1 MGAAEELLANVRAI
15 AAEEA
20 KKALDEALKRL
31 RLPHQAAA
39 NDKDYLSTKEAAKFL
54 KCTTRTIMNRIGD
67 GMPHHRV
74 GHAYRFKRDELEAW
88 MKQKSRS
95 K

>member
-1 MGAAEELLANVRAI
+1 MGAAEEMLAHMRAV

-20 KKALDEALKRL
+20 KKVLDEALR
-31 RLPHQAAA
+31 RFRFPNQVVA
-39 NDKDYLSTKEAAKFL
+39 NDKDYLSTKEAAKLL
-54 KCTTRTIMNRIGD
+54 KCTTRTIMNRID
-67 GMPHHRV
+67 AGMPHHRV